1 MSCQAYRESISLQ
14 IDEEL
19 DLRSSLELKQHLKA
33 CADCHQTQNDLHVI
47 RSLSVSAEEYDPSAQ
62 VWARLE
68 NQLRAEGFIKPQRKW
83 NFWRQWLPSFEM
95 EAHFK
100 PAIAGALVTLVLV
113 FSGFFAYK
121 TAFHPAVSVN
131 DTEQVLMEV
140 ERAEIQ
146 YAKTIQDL
154 EGISRQR
161 LQRVNPNM
169 ARIFQDN
176 LATMDYYL
184 QECKDAVKKEPNS
197 GLAQKYLLAA
207 YQKKVELLES
217 IVNSDLM

>member
-1 MSCQAYRESISLQ
+1 MSCATHRENISLQ

-19 DLRSSLELKQHLKA
+19 GLKASLELKQHLKS
-33 CADCHQTQNDLHVI
+33 CSGCRQLRDELQTI
-47 RSLSVSAEEYDPSAQ
+47 RNVSLNPEEFEPSGQ
-62 VWARLE
+62 IWNRLE
-68 NQLRAEGFIKPQRKW
+68 SQLRAEGLIKPHWNW
-83 NFWRQWLPSFEM
+83 NFWHRWFPTWEFDATL
-95 EAHFK
+95 K
-100 PAIAGALVTLVLV
+100 PAMAGALVTLVLV

-121 TAFHPAVSVN
+121 LAFHPVVSLN
-131 DTEQVLMEV
+131 GAEQVLLEV
-140 ERAEIQ
+140 ERAETQ

-161 LQRVNPNM
+161 LQIVNPSV

-184 QECKDAVKKEPNS
+184 QECKEAVKREPNS

>member
-1 MSCQAYRESISLQ
+1 MSCAIHRENISLQ

-19 DLRSSLELKQHLKA
+19 DLKSSLELKQHLKS
-33 CADCHQTQNDLHVI
+33 CAGCRQLRDDLQIIRTVSLDPEEFEPNARMWTQ
-47 RSLSVSAEEYDPSAQ
+47 
-62 VWARLE
+62 LE
-68 NQLRAEGFIKPQRKW
+68 SQLRAEGLIKPQRIW
-83 NFWRQWLPSFEM
+83 NFWHRWFPSWEFD
-95 EAHFK
+95 ATLK
-100 PAIAGALVTLVLV
+100 PAMAGALVTLVLV

-121 TAFHPAVSVN
+121 VAFHSGVSPN
-131 DTEQVLMEV
+131 NAEQVLLEV
-140 ERAEIQ
+140 ERAETQ

-161 LQRVNPNM
+161 LQMVNPSV

-184 QECKDAVKKEPNS
+184 QECKEAVKREPNS

>member
-1 MSCQAYRESISLQ
+1 MSCTTHRENISLQ

-19 DLRSSLELKQHLKA
+19 GLKASLELKQHLKS
-33 CADCHQTQNDLHVI
+33 CSGCRQLQDDLQTI
-47 RSLSVSAEEYDPSAQ
+47 RNVSLDPEEFEPRAQ
-62 VWARLE
+62 IWNRLE
-68 NQLRAEGFIKPQRKW
+68 SQLRAEGLIKLPWNW
-83 NFWRQWLPSFEM
+83 NFWHRWLPAWEFD
-95 EAHFK
+95 ATLK
-100 PAIAGALVTLVLV
+100 PAMAGALVTLVLV

-121 TAFHPAVSVN
+121 LAFHPVVSPN
-131 DTEQVLMEV
+131 GTEQVLLEV
-140 ERAEIQ
+140 ERAETQ

-161 LQRVNPNM
+161 LQLVNPSV

-184 QECKDAVKKEPNS
+184 QECKEAVKREPNS